1 MVQHNIDIA
10 IHGAGM
16 AGLWVFNRLKRMGYD
31 VLLLDTDSIGGE
43 QSMAS
48 QGIIHS
54 GLKYAFGGKIN
65 KLAASISAM
74 PDQWREALTGHGPV
88 DLSAARVNASS
99 QYLLIP
105 RGAMGGLLNLVTKKT
120 LGKSVHDVA
129 PEDWPTELQNSG
141 FNGSMIS
148 MGEPVLDIPSA
159 VRALAEPYRKCI
171 KKSDGT
177 QINAKLHIYTA
188 AAGNLET
195 AKQKDHDKGL
205 ETQHRPLLMGLMK
218 NAPFPLYAHLVG
230 ASDKPIATITTHTTK
245 DNDLVWYIGGLP
257 AERPK
262 ESDPQETIQTTID
275 AFAKYLPDLN
285 LDNVKWAT
293 LPIDRV
299 EGKSKTD
306 GWMPDT
312 PTIHDAGNHLYCWPT
327 KLTFSPMLSDMI
339 VKKLEEKGIKPSGEE
354 SDFSDLP
361 DIDYRETPWDT
372 AQWTK

>member
-1 MVQHNIDIA
+1 
-10 IHGAGM
+10 M
-16 AGLWVFNRLKRMGYD
+16 AGLWAFNRLKRMGYD

-54 GLKYAFGGKIN
+54 GMKYAFGGKIN

-74 PDQWREALTGHGPV
+74 PDQWREALKGQGPV
-88 DLSAARVNASS
+88 DLSAAKVNASS

-105 RGAMGGLLNLVTKKT
+105 RGAMGGLLKLVTQKT

-129 PEDWPTELQNSG
+129 PEDWPEELKNSG
-141 FNGSMIS
+141 FSGSMVN
-148 MGEPVLDIPSA
+148 MGEPVLDIASA
-159 VRALAEPYRKCI
+159 VRALSEPYRNCI
-171 KKSDGT
+171 KKADGT
-177 QINAKLHIYTA
+177 PINAKLHIYTA
-188 AAGNLET
+188 AGSNHET
-195 AKQKDHDKGL
+195 ATQKGHNKGL

-245 DNDLVWYIGGLP
+245 DDTLVWYIGGLP

-262 ESDPQETIQTTID
+262 DSDPQETIQTTKD
-275 AFAKYLPDLN
+275 AFAKYLPSLN
-285 LDNVKWAT
+285 LSHIEWAT

-312 PTIHDAGNHLYCWPT
+312 PTIHDADDHLYCWPT

-339 VKKLEEKGIKPSGEE
+339 VEKLQQKEIEPSHTE
-354 SDFSDLP
+354 SDFSGLSDL
-361 DIDYRETPWDT
+361 DYREAPWDT